1 LTIENETKITEQTK
15 TESTTEV
22 PVIPV
27 IPDQETAPAEIP
39 EADNK
44 HVETAPAEIPVADNK
59 HVETGDTIAAA
70 EEGKPQIVEHPVPSG
85 DDSRDDQRDRG
96 GRGYDRDRGGR
107 DGGYR
112 GGGGGRDGG
121 YRGRSDRPLTN
132 EDKLRRYKKQS
143 EERLLDIKRS
153 KENKVGK
160 KKK

>member
-1 LTIENETKITEQTK
+1 MTIENETKITEQTTK
-15 TESTTEV
+15 ESTPEV
-22 PVIPV
+22 PGTPV
-27 IPDQETAPAEIP
+27 TPDI
-39 EADNK
+39 
-44 HVETAPAEIPVADNK
+44 ETAPAEIPVAEDK
-59 HVETGDTIAAA
+59 HVETGDNIATA
-70 EEGKPQIVEHPVPSG
+70 EEGKPQNIEHPVPSG

-96 GRGYDRDRGGR
+96 YNRDRGGR
-107 DGGYR
+107 DGGSRDGGYR
-112 GGGGGRDGG
+112 GGGRDGG